1 MHLPNVLLQY
11 TLGHVRMMDNA
22 THFMAWEPVTVQ
34 LMHKTPSLWTR
45 AGVPWIL
52 GHDPNKY
59 RTSIPPCVHPGRPM
73 LTHHL
78 KTFGKS
84 NT

>member
-1 MHLPNVLLQY
+1 
-11 TLGHVRMMDNA
+11 
-22 THFMAWEPVTVQ
+22 MAKNGCPDQ
-34 LMHKTPSLWTR
+34 PSDFLFE
-45 AGVPWIL
+45 WIL

>member
-1 MHLPNVLLQY
+1 MHFLNVLLQY
-11 TLGHVRMMDNA
+11 TFNYVGMMDNA
-22 THFMAWEPVTVQ
+22 THLAAKERVTVQ
-34 LMHKTPSLWTR
+34 LMHKTRSSWTR
-45 AGVPWIL
+45 AGVPWFL
-52 GHDPNKY
+52 RHDPNKC

-78 KTFGKS
+78 KTFGNS

>member
-1 MHLPNVLLQY
+1 MHFPNVLLQY
-11 TLGHVRMMDNA
+11 TLDYVKLMDNA
-22 THFMAWEPVTVQ
+22 THLMAQDRVTVQ
-34 LMHKTPSLWTR
+34 LLHKTPSLWTT
-45 AGVPWIL
+45 AGVPWIF
-52 GHDPNKY
+52 GHDLNKN
-59 RTSIPPCVHPGRPM
+59 RTSIPPCVHPCRPM

>member
-1 MHLPNVLLQY
+1 MHFPNVLLQY

-22 THFMAWEPVTVQ
+22 THLMAWEPVTVQ

-52 GHDPNKY
+52 GHDPNLVKFFF
-59 RTSIPPCVHPGRPM
+59 
-73 LTHHL
+73 L
-78 KTFGKS
+78 KIQKVFVFTRFQNLVKT
-84 NT
+84 NFFFY